1 MVIAIICICHYYY
14 GYTVHNDMMFTC
26 HSLITW
32 SLIIII
38 VVYLSHISNH
48 DKRSARGRDPQP
60 YWGHLWLCD
69 KMCTDCT
76 VRDDVSA
83 VAQLMFRLEE
93 LGLSS
98 SISCIS
104 TGPGLHEAEFKGAER
119 TGTVKVV
126 QDGGPKPLRMIR
138 RVSPEKVVPAWC
150 LVDVGWPFHDTSL
163 GSKSICIGSIHV
175 KTGLFCVIFECFFC
189 FF

>member
-1 MVIAIICICHYYY
+1 
-14 GYTVHNDMMFTC
+14 MMFTC

-48 DKRSARGRDPQP
+48 DKRTARGRDPQP

-69 KMCTDCT
+69 KMCTECT

-83 VAQLMFRLEE
+83 VARLMFRLLWRNWARASVASA
-93 LGLSS
+93 LGQGCMKQSS
-98 SISCIS
+98 K
-104 TGPGLHEAEFKGAER
+104 GLNVLGWL
-119 TGTVKVV
+119 
-126 QDGGPKPLRMIR
+126 QNGGPKPLRMIW
-138 RVSPEKVVPAWC
+138 RVSPSRWSTIPWC

-163 GSKSICIGSIHV
+163 GSKSICFGSIHV
-175 KTGLFCVIFECFFC
+175 ETGLLCVIFEWFLLFLLKLLNDR
-189 FF
+189 